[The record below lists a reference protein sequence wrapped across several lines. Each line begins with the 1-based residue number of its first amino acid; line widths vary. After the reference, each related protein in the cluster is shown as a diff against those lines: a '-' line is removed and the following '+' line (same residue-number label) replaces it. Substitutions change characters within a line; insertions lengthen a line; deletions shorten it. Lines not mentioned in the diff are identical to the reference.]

1 MAQQD
6 QQHAQ
11 PSQRPA
17 PQQPTMT
24 EDHAMGPLP
33 PASAPH
39 GYEWVQ
45 DGNLFVLIAIIG
57 GIIAKVFL
65 NSMSW

>member
-1 MAQQD
+1 
-6 QQHAQ
+6 
-11 PSQRPA
+11 
-17 PQQPTMT
+17 MT